1 MAISRYLFADQINGG
16 LSIATSDYIDR
27 IFDAVENNS
36 ISYSVQKLR
45 AGQRLDI
52 IAQEVYDNSN
62 YWWIIAAASGIGW
75 GLQIPP
81 GTVLRVP
88 DNLGEVLSLLT

>member
-1 MAISRYLFADQINGG
+1 MAISRYLFADQLNGG
-16 LSIATSDYIDR
+16 ISIATSDYVDR
-27 IFDAVENNS
+27 IFDAVENNTL
-36 ISYSVQKLR
+36 SYSVQKLK

-52 IAQEVYDNSN
+52 IALEVYDNSN

-75 GLQIPP
+75 GLQLPP
-81 GTVLRVP
+81 GTVLRIP

>member
-1 MAISRYLFADQINGG
+1 MAISRYLFADQLNGG

-27 IFDAVENNS
+27 IFDAVENNAL
-36 ISYSVQKLR
+36 SYSVQKLR

-52 IAQEVYDNSN
+52 IALEVYDNSN

-75 GLQIPP
+75 GLQLPP
-81 GTVLRVP
+81 GTVLRIP